1 VQRFDETRAMIL
13 GMTLIRLPQTLAHY
27 FAFAEME
34 PRGNA
39 RRFTITLPYFKEGK
53 LDRIQWW
60 WRINDA
66 ELKIIGEEG
75 LAARRTREIQR
86 FVTHVE
92 RWLANN
98 RQQLI
103 GDGPIP
109 MLEPLAIETAAAT
122 DLDAGSESATEVSP
136 HWEPTRAAAG

>member
-1 VQRFDETRAMIL
+1 MIL
-13 GMTLIRLPQTLAHY
+13 GMTLIRLPQTLEHY
-27 FAFAEME
+27 FAFAEVE
-34 PRGNA
+34 PRGST

-60 WRINDA
+60 WRVNDA

-75 LAARRTREIQR
+75 LAARRTREVVR

-98 RQQLI
+98 RQRLI

-109 MLEPLAIETAAAT
+109 VLEPQVIEVAPPIESSEVLENSA
-122 DLDAGSESATEVSP
+122 DAPPV
-136 HWEPTRAAAG
+136 WEPTRAAAG

>member
-1 VQRFDETRAMIL
+1 MIL
-13 GMTLIRLPQTLAHY
+13 GMTLIRLPQTLEHY

-34 PRGNA
+34 PRSNA

-66 ELKIIGEEG
+66 EFKIIGEEG

-109 MLEPLAIETAAAT
+109 VLELQTAADVAPAAV
-122 DLDAGSESATEVSP
+122 DQADERAAEPAP
-136 HWEPTRAAAG
+136 IWEPTRAAAG

>member
-1 VQRFDETRAMIL
+1 MIL
-13 GMTLIRLPQTLAHY
+13 GMTLIRLPQTLEHY
-27 FAFAEME
+27 FAYAEME
-34 PRGNA
+34 PRADA

-60 WRINDA
+60 WRISNA
-66 ELKIIGEEG
+66 EFKIIGDAG

-109 MLEPLAIETAAAT
+109 VLEPQSIADVAAT
-122 DLDAGSESATEVSP
+122 AVVQSDEQAAEAAP
-136 HWEPTRAAAG
+136 IWEPTRAAAG